1 MKKNR
6 WFLRLVSLLMI
17 CGVMNV
23 TAAVAVEVGS
33 SEDPLV
39 TLSYLNEVFMK
50 DILGKVDQEIGQ
62 RNQEI
67 VKAMGGQVTGEAGGS
82 VSTFTVVT
90 LANGQVLTGDIG
102 CEVMLRVGSAVCV
115 SPSAPGLINETT
127 GTVLNNGG
135 ALAANNLYMMTI
147 EGRGVRATAVTTKIL
162 VRGTYT
168 IT

>member
-6 WFLRLVSLLMI
+6 WFLRMVSLLMI
-17 CGVMNV
+17 CGVLNV
-23 TAAVAVEVGS
+23 TVAMAVEVGS
-33 SEDPLV
+33 SDDPLV
-39 TLSYLNEVFMK
+39 TLSYLNEVFMEEV
-50 DILGKVDQEIGQ
+50 LGKVDKEIDQ

-67 VKAMGGQVTGEAGGS
+67 VKAMGGQVTGTEGGS

-90 LANGQVLTGDIG
+90 LTNGQILTGDIG
-102 CEVMLRVGSAVCV
+102 CELMLRVGSAACV
-115 SPSAPGLINETT
+115 APSAPGLINETD

-135 ALAANNLYMMTI
+135 ALVANNLYMMTI
-147 EGRGVRATAVTTKIL
+147 EGRGVQATAATTKVL